1 MPMTAKEIV
10 DNAGQL
16 PPPPKVMTELLAL
29 FARPDVDARRIA
41 DTVAAELAL
50 SLRTLQVANSPF
62 YGLSKRVTSV
72 HEAITIL
79 GFRAVRMLVLAV
91 GSAQLMQLPPALR
104 SSMGALLHHSTRC
117 AMLARL
123 LAESVDSPAE
133 EAFTA
138 GILHDVGKVVIAQ
151 TPSSDP
157 AAAGINWIGRS
168 DVALERTVF
177 GTDHAEVGQALLTRW
192 NFPDNLCMAVGQ
204 HHQRP
209 ETLSPLSAIVA
220 LADHVSHTGLDP
232 VDTDALAALAPWITR
247 ALGDRPLPDVA
258 RMNATL
264 ADADALAHV
273 LEHDN

>member
-29 FARPDVDARRIA
+29 FSRPDVDARRIS

-104 SSMGALLHHSTRC
+104 SSMGTLLHHSTRC

-123 LAESVDSPAE
+123 LAETIDYPAE

-138 GILHDVGKVVIAQ
+138 GILHDVGKVVVAQ
-151 TPSSDP
+151 TPPPAP
-157 AAAGINWIGRS
+157 AAADINWIKRS
-168 DVALERTVF
+168 DVAQEQAVF

-192 NFPDNLCMAVGQ
+192 NFPDSLCMAVGQ

-220 LADHVSHTGLDP
+220 LADHLSHTGLDP

-258 RMNATL
+258 RMNAAL